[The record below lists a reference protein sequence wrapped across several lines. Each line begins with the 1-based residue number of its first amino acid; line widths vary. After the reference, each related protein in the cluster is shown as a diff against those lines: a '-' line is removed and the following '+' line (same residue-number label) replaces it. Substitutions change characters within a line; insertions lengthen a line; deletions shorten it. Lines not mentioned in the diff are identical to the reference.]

1 MPIVT
6 DIQRFCVNDGPGI
19 RTTVFLK
26 GCPLSCPWCHN
37 PESLSPRPQL
47 AFTAGSCVGCGTCV
61 RACPRGV
68 HELVG
73 AEHVVHFE
81 RCVACGAC
89 VAVCPARALCIYG
102 REMSVEQI
110 VAEAEKD
117 RDFYETSGGG
127 VTISGGEC
135 MSSYD
140 DTLAIARAV
149 RGAGMS
155 LCVETSGLG
164 APERFRELAAYVD
177 VFLLDYKISG
187 PGRYEEVIG
196 LPEHVVLDAL
206 EALGEVGARI
216 ILRCP
221 LVPGFNDTD
230 EHFSRIA
237 ELSRRPGVDHVEV
250 LPYHD
255 LGVGKAKSIGSDRYV
270 EGEPMPTDA
279 AVDAWMGRIR
289 ELGAASVC
297 RG

>member
-26 GCPLSCPWCHN
+26 GCPLTCPWCHN
-37 PESLSPRPQL
+37 PESLSYRPQL
-47 AFTAGSCVGCGTCV
+47 AFTAASCARCGACV
-61 RACPRGV
+61 AACPNGV

-73 AEHVVHFE
+73 GRHVVRFD

-89 VAVCPARALCIYG
+89 VSACPANALRIYG

-110 VAEAEKD
+110 VSEVAKD

-127 VTISGGEC
+127 VTVSGGEC
-135 MSSYD
+135 MSSYA

-149 RGAGMS
+149 RAAGLG
-155 LCVETSGLG
+155 LCIETSGLG
-164 APERFRELAAYVD
+164 SPERYRELAGLVD
-177 VFLLDYKISG
+177 AFLLDYKVSG
-187 PGRYEEVIG
+187 PGRYEEVVG
-196 LPEHVVLDAL
+196 LPEGVVLGTLDT
-206 EALGEVGARI
+206 LGAVGARV

-230 EHFSRIA
+230 EHFSHIA

-255 LGVGKAKSIGSDRYV
+255 LGVGKARSIGSDRYV
-270 EGEPMPTDA
+270 EGEPMPDDA
-279 AVDAWMGRIR
+279 TVDAWMGRIR
-289 ELGAASVC
+289 DFGARAVC